1 MIQTS
6 FSVSLDAQGPST
18 KKLLP
23 NTSMVRSWGAYRAVS
38 YRLANLR
45 TDSPSFDDP
54 PHAAIRG
61 EAEELE
67 ERVSGAFWCVLCDFL
82 PL

>member
-1 MIQTS
+1 M
-6 FSVSLDAQGPST
+6 
-18 KKLLP
+18 
-23 NTSMVRSWGAYRAVS
+23 S